1 MSSAAA
7 SFDLQIV
14 NNANLQKI
22 ENFLNAAVYQENLEY
37 SSNFNTRLC
46 LERRTRLPF
55 FDPQTG
61 VAQNRCS
68 LFMAKRQRMPGFRE
82 GQIYSYPGR
91 FEIKSLA
98 KTIQCGIIYSN
109 SMDFFLFGSGTM
121 AKTSTTIFNK
131 NVAPI

>member
-1 MSSAAA
+1 MSSATA

-14 NNANLQKI
+14 NSANLQKI

-46 LERRTRLPF
+46 SDRRNRLLF
-55 FDPQTG
+55 LDPQTR

-82 GQIYSYPGR
+82 GQIYSYPGSDR
-91 FEIKSLA
+91 NNFH
-98 KTIQCGIIYSN
+98 
-109 SMDFFLFGSGTM
+109 
-121 AKTSTTIFNK
+121 
-131 NVAPI
+131 